1 MFQSPVLSVED
12 LFRYGYFIY
21 VTRNGR
27 QGVAT
32 ISGLR
37 YTQPTHKPIDLSD
50 VDRDVIKLLST
61 DPATLPVSD
70 ISPE

>member
-1 MFQSPVLSVED
+1 MKLRT

-27 QGVAT
+27 HGVAT

-37 YTQPTHKPIDLSD
+37 YTQPTHEPIDLSD
-50 VDRDVIKLLST
+50 VDRDAIKALIL
-61 DPATLPVSD
+61 
-70 ISPE
+70 